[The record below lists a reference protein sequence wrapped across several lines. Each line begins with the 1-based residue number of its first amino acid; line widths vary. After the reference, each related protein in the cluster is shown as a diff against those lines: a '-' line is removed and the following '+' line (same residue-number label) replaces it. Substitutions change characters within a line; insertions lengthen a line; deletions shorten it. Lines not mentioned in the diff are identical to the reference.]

1 MKNRPGAH
9 TGSLQFFAPSASV
22 QNSKVE
28 PDLRD
33 KSLSIDDLV
42 TDIEKQCE
50 NIAPALCLAT
60 DSDVQITESG
70 VAPDEDTKTPE
81 VDT

>member
-22 QNSKVE
+22 KISKVE

>member
-9 TGSLQFFAPSASV
+9 TGSLQIFAPSASV
-22 QNSKVE
+22 KISKVE

-50 NIAPALCLAT
+50 NIAHALCF
-60 DSDVQITESG
+60 SDLYIRTNRQT
-70 VAPDEDTKTPE
+70 
-81 VDT
+81 